1 MTMIDYLSENLW
13 LLWTLICVLALILE
27 VSSGTFYLLCFAV
40 GAAVAIVSSF
50 FAIPL
55 WAQVLVFVI
64 FSCLCVFC
72 VRPVVVKYLHTDRR
86 NRKSN
91 ADALL
96 GREGVVIESIIA
108 EKPGY
113 VRIDGDEWRAVSKD
127 GNNIN
132 KGAIVKVVARES
144 IVVTVEGVAGGD

>member
-1 MTMIDYLSENLW
+1 MIDYLSENLW
-13 LLWTLICVLALILE
+13 LLWTLVCVLALILE

-50 FAIPL
+50 FGIAL

-96 GREGVVIESIIA
+96 GREGVA
-108 EKPGY
+108 
-113 VRIDGDEWRAVSKD
+113 WRAVSKD
-127 GNNIN
+127 GSNID

-144 IVVTVEGVAGGD
+144 IVVTVEVAAEED

>member
-1 MTMIDYLSENLW
+1 M
-13 LLWTLICVLALILE
+13 
-27 VSSGTFYLLCFAV
+27 
-40 GAAVAIVSSF
+40 
-50 FAIPL
+50 
-55 WAQVLVFVI
+55 
-64 FSCLCVFC
+64 
-72 VRPVVVKYLHTDRR
+72 KYLHTDRR

-96 GREGVVIESIIA
+96 GREGVVIESITA

>member
-1 MTMIDYLSENLW
+1 MIDYLSENLW

-40 GAAVAIVSSF
+40 GAAVAILSSF

-96 GREGVVIESIIA
+96 GREGVVIESITV

-144 IVVTVEGVAGGD
+144 IVVTVEDIAGGD

>member
-1 MTMIDYLSENLW
+1 MIDYLSENLW

-72 VRPVVVKYLHTDRR
+72 VRPFVVKYLHTDRR

-96 GREGVVIESIIA
+96 GREGVVIESITV

-144 IVVTVEGVAGGD
+144 IVLTVESVSGGD

>member
-1 MTMIDYLSENLW
+1 MIDYLSENLW
-13 LLWTLICVLALILE
+13 LLWTLVCVLALILE

-50 FAIPL
+50 FGIAL

-72 VRPVVVKYLHTDRR
+72 VRPVVVRYLHSDRR

-91 ADALL
+91 AESLL
-96 GREGVVIESIIA
+96 GREGVVIEPITA
-108 EKPGY
+108 ENPGY
-113 VRIDGDEWRAVSKD
+113 VKIDGDAWRAVSKD
-127 GNNIN
+127 GSNID

-144 IVVTVEGVAGGD
+144 IVVTVEVAAEED

>member
-1 MTMIDYLSENLW
+1 MIDYLSENLW
-13 LLWTLICVLALILE
+13 LLWTLVCVLALILE

-40 GAAVAIVSSF
+40 GAAGAIVSSF
-50 FAIPL
+50 FGIPL
-55 WAQVLVFVI
+55 WEVLVFVI

-86 NRKSN
+86 NRRSN

-96 GREGVVIESIIA
+96 GREGVVIEPITA

-113 VRIDGDEWRAVSKD
+113 VKIDGDEWRAVSKD
-127 GNNIN
+127 GSNID
-132 KGAIVKVVARES
+132 KGTIVKVVARES
-144 IVVTVEGVAGGD
+144 IVVTVEVAVKED

>member
-1 MTMIDYLSENLW
+1 MIDYLSENLW

-96 GREGVVIESIIA
+96 GREGVVIESITA
-108 EKPGY
+108 EKPDTSG
-113 VRIDGDEWRAVSKD
+113 SM
-127 GNNIN
+127 
-132 KGAIVKVVARES
+132 
-144 IVVTVEGVAGGD
+144 VTSGVQ

>member
-1 MTMIDYLSENLW
+1 MIDYLSENLW

-96 GREGVVIESIIA
+96 GREGVVIESITA

-113 VRIDGDEWRAVSKD
+113 VRIDGDEWRAVSKG

-144 IVVTVEGVAGGD
+144 IVLTVEDIAGGD

>member
-1 MTMIDYLSENLW
+1 MIDYLSENLW

-96 GREGVVIESIIA
+96 GREGVVIESITV

-144 IVVTVEGVAGGD
+144 IVLTVEDIAGGD